1 MTLDDLKE
9 TILSQYANSPILM
22 AIIEGMND
30 AIDPRFAIEDFYNIL
45 WNLNT
50 ASGWGLD
57 IWGRIVG
64 VSRNVQMSDP
74 DAITFGFKTTPQD
87 SKFTPFNV
95 APFSGAG
102 AQFQTYQLP
111 DSLYKQLII
120 IKAASNIL
128 YATAPNINKYMKTIF
143 DDRAYYYIT
152 GHMTA
157 KYIFEFDLTPF
168 QRLITYTLKLL
179 PEPCG
184 VLVSYESSPIREIFG
199 FEGSDYQPFDQGV
212 FAK

>member
-1 MTLDDLKE
+1 MLPLDLRE
-9 TILSQYANSPILM
+9 TFLSQYANSPIII

-30 AIDPRFAIEDFYNIL
+30 AIDPRQTIEEFYNML
-45 WNLNT
+45 WNLET
-50 ASGWGLD
+50 ARGWGLD

-64 VSRNVQMSDP
+64 VNRNVRMADP
-74 DAITFGFKTTPQD
+74 EAVTFGFKTTPQEPA
-87 SKFTPFNV
+87 FTPFND

-102 AQFQTYQLP
+102 SQFQTYQLP

-128 YATAPNINKYMKTIF
+128 YATAPNINKYLQMIF
-143 DDRAYYYIT
+143 NDRAYYYIT

-157 KYIFEFDLTPF
+157 SYIFEFELTPF

-184 VLVSYESSPIREIFG
+184 VLVSYESSPIHEIFG

-212 FAK
+212 FLQ